1 MIHHVREPKS
11 TNIAPSPLK
20 VILNN
25 LHYEQRSINKLDN
38 TTLSLDMD
46 HLDVLPKFLPYKHFP
61 MSKS

>member
-25 LHYEQRSINKLDN
+25 LHYEQRSINYKQYLNKFDLQYE
-38 TTLSLDMD
+38 TTLNMWNTILIVAQYHSR
-46 HLDVLPKFLPYKHFP
+46 
-61 MSKS
+61 